1 MTSGNSS
8 HRTLCRLALCLF
20 AGCICLFSVRAQ
32 DVNESRSRKERLEK
46 EIALIQKQLDD
57 NSKKSKGA
65 LNELTLI
72 RKQLSNRREL
82 VNDSER
88 ELKVIQDSILRSRKQ
103 IKTLEARLDTLN
115 LQFQRLLR
123 GAYRNRDTRMWY
135 VYLLTSGSIPQA
147 SRRYAYLRS
156 LSSTISARS
165 EEIKL
170 SREEMQKRLTE
181 LEAMKKRAE
190 DLRDSRRKEL
200 EKLSADEKRSDKVV
214 AQLKKDKSRYEKEL
228 STKRKQVES
237 LNREIERLIA
247 EQLKSSSPSGSG
259 QGKKKAAEPIDY
271 KLSGEFEQNKG
282 KLPWPAEGPVV
293 EKFGR
298 HKHPVYTSLVMPFN
312 NGINIALNDG
322 QEVKAVFDGVVKSI
336 VVMPGYNMCV
346 LVQHGGYFTFYCKL
360 ADVRVKS
367 GDKVKTGT
375 VLGNVA
381 PIDSQT
387 QLHCQVWKQKEPQD
401 PQLWLRPR

>member
-1 MTSGNSS
+1 MTTGRLSL
-8 HRTLCRLALCLF
+8 RAFCRPALCLF
-20 AGCICLFSVRAQ
+20 AILCFCIVPLRAQ
-32 DVNESRSRKERLEK
+32 DVNESRSRKALLEK

-57 NSKKSKGA
+57 NSKKSRGA
-65 LNELTLI
+65 LDELTLI

-82 VNDSER
+82 LNDSER
-88 ELKVIQDSILRSRKQ
+88 ELRVIQDSIYRARKN
-103 IKTLEARLDTLN
+103 IKELEARIDTLN

-135 VYLLTSGSIPQA
+135 VYLLTSESVPQA

-156 LSSTISARS
+156 LSSTISARL
-165 EEIKL
+165 EEIRRSK
-170 SREEMQKRLTE
+170 EEMNSRLAK
-181 LEAMKKRAE
+181 LEDMKKRSEA
-190 DLRDSRRKEL
+190 LRDGTRKEM
-200 EKLSADEKRSDKVV
+200 ERLSADEKRSDKLV
-214 AQLKKDKSRYEKEL
+214 AQLKKDKSRYQKEL
-228 STKRKQVES
+228 NTKRKQVES
-237 LNREIERLIA
+237 LNKEIERLIA
-247 EQLKSSSPSGSG
+247 EQLKPASPSGG
-259 QGKKKAAEPIDY
+259 TNKKKAAEPIDY

-282 KLPWPAEGPVV
+282 KLPWPAEGPIV

-298 HKHPVYTSLVMPFN
+298 HNHPVYTSLVMPFN

-322 QEVKAVFDGVVKSI
+322 QEIKAVFDGVVKSI

-387 QLHCQVWKQKEPQD
+387 QLHFQVWKQREPQD

>member
-1 MTSGNSS
+1 M
-8 HRTLCRLALCLF
+8 
-20 AGCICLFSVRAQ
+20 
-32 DVNESRSRKERLEK
+32 
-46 EIALIQKQLDD
+46 
-57 NSKKSKGA
+57 
-65 LNELTLI
+65 
-72 RKQLSNRREL
+72 
-82 VNDSER
+82 NDSER
-88 ELKVIQDSILRSRKQ
+88 ELRVIQDSIYRARKN
-103 IKTLEARLDTLN
+103 IKELEARLDTLN

-135 VYLLTSGSIPQA
+135 VYLLTSESVPQA

-156 LSSTISARS
+156 LSSTISARL
-165 EEIKL
+165 EEIRRSK
-170 SREEMQKRLTE
+170 EEMNSRLAK
-181 LEAMKKRAE
+181 LEDMKKRSEA
-190 DLRDSRRKEL
+190 LRDGTRKEM
-200 EKLSADEKRSDKVV
+200 ERLSADEKRSDKLV
-214 AQLKKDKSRYEKEL
+214 AQLKKDKSRYQKEL
-228 STKRKQVES
+228 NTKRKQVES
-237 LNREIERLIA
+237 LNKEIERLIA
-247 EQLKSSSPSGSG
+247 EQLKPASPSGG
-259 QGKKKAAEPIDY
+259 TNKKKAAEPIDY

-282 KLPWPAEGPVV
+282 KLPWPAEGPIV

-298 HKHPVYTSLVMPFN
+298 HNHPVYTSLVMPFN

-322 QEVKAVFDGVVKSI
+322 QEIKAVFDGVVKSI

-367 GDKVKTGT
+367 GDKVRTGT

-387 QLHCQVWKQKEPQD
+387 QLHFQVWKQREPQD